1 MSQRIY
7 GNVLTIM
14 GILVAIFSLLT
25 INYQAFTNAVINAQ
39 YIIAMNLTMAL
50 CIVVMMGIILLF
62 VNKSNSKKV
71 QWIYI
76 AVLILIAIATAYM
89 CIGVL

>member
-1 MSQRIY
+1 
-7 GNVLTIM
+7 
-14 GILVAIFSLLT
+14 
-25 INYQAFTNAVINAQ
+25 
-39 YIIAMNLTMAL
+39 
-50 CIVVMMGIILLF
+50 MMGIILLF

-89 CIGVL
+89 CII